1 MAVGLEVDLPEPG
14 AADRPEVS
22 LAAVILAGGA
32 SRRMGTAKALLPFRG
47 ETILDGL
54 IRLYQPFCDVVI
66 VVLGHTPDKIRAGI
80 ARAGD
85 VQFAVNPDPERG
97 QLSSLQCG
105 LAMAPADALF
115 TPVDY
120 PAVQPATVARLVRSN
135 APVAAPSYQGRHGHP
150 VLIRDHVRRE
160 LLALPADG
168 VARDVIHRY
177 GEVAEYIDVDD
188 AAVCQDI
195 DRMEDYERLVAS
207 HE

>member
-1 MAVGLEVDLPEPG
+1 M
-14 AADRPEVS
+14 S

-54 IRLYQPFCDVVI
+54 IRLYQPFCNPVI

-80 ARAGD
+80 ARASD
-85 VQFAVNPDPERG
+85 VEFAVNPDPERG

-105 LAMAPADALF
+105 LTLAPGDVLF

-120 PAVQPATVARLVRSN
+120 PAVEPATVERLVRSS
-135 APVAAPSYQGRHGHP
+135 APVAAPSYHGRHGHP

-160 LLALPADG
+160 ILALPPDG
-168 VARDVIHRY
+168 MARDVIHRY
-177 GEVAEYIDVDD
+177 RDAADYIEVED

-195 DRMEDYERLVAS
+195 DNREDYERLVAA